1 MSCVKSFLLHYI
13 PNEIALHKLVYP
25 NWEVSI
31 SHAYVSIRPR
41 IRQHTHKLVYPNW
54 EVCVASAHVCSRTL
68 THDVC

>member
-25 NWEVSI
+25 NWEV
-31 SHAYVSIRPR
+31 
-41 IRQHTHKLVYPNW
+41 
-54 EVCVASAHVCSRTL
+54 CVAYAHVCSRML